1 MSDETKQPAP
11 EPPQGFLKRYGFILG
26 YWLIFIG
33 ILGSLVAANEIY
45 PDLVTV
51 HASRATASLLGFIM
65 GILGA
70 TSTVEGITITNV
82 HCRFHII
89 SECTAYFPVAIFLA
103 SVLAYPCRVRAKLIG
118 VFAGVPIVLLFNMGR
133 LVTLC
138 YVRSYYP
145 KLFDT
150 IHILIWQSL
159 IIFFTVFLW
168 ILWVSTVAS
177 RHETRSS

>member
-1 MSDETKQPAP
+1 MSDELQPP
-11 EPPQGFLKRYGFILG
+11 TQEPPKSFFKRYGFILG

-33 ILGSLVAANEIY
+33 ILGGLVAANEIY
-45 PDLVTV
+45 PSLVSV
-51 HASRATASLLGFIM
+51 HASRATASLLGFTM
-65 GILGA
+65 AILG
-70 TSTVEGITITNV
+70 SSGTVEGITFTNI

-103 SVLAYPCRVRAKLIG
+103 SVLAYPCRIRAKLIG
-118 VFAGVPIVLLFNMGR
+118 VLVGVPMVLLFNIGR

-138 YVRSYYP
+138 YIRSYYP
-145 KLFDT
+145 SLFDT

-177 RHETRSS
+177 RYETRSS